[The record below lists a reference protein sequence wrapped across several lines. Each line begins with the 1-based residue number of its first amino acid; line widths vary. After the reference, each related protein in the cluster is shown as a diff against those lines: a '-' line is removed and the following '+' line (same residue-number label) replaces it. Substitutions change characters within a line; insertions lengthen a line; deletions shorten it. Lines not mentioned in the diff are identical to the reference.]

1 MHRQVRLAARPVGYP
16 KAGDFRLVES
26 PVPEPAP
33 GEFLVRVI
41 YLSLDPYMRGR
52 MSDARSYVPPV
63 GLGDVMEGG
72 TVGEV
77 VRSSHPGFA
86 VGDVVEGRLGWQEYA
101 VSAGKGV
108 RKIDPTLAP
117 ISTAL
122 GVLGMPGLT
131 AYFGLLEVGQPKAG
145 ETVVVSAASGAV
157 GGLVGQIA
165 KLQGCRAVGLAGT
178 DAKVDYL
185 TRELGYDAGI
195 NYRTTPDLD
204 TALRAAC
211 PKGIDVY
218 FDNVGGQI
226 TEAVSRH
233 VNLFA
238 RIAVCGLMS
247 QYNLAQPEVAPRNER
262 FVLVNRV
269 RIQGFIVF
277 DFAARYKEGLAQ
289 LADWMR
295 QGKLKYREDVVEGLE
310 QAPGALVGLLQGK
323 NFGKMLVRV
332 GPDPAAARAP
342 DAAVPGGTKGRS

>member
-1 MHRQVRLAARPVGYP
+1 MIPTMHRQVRLAARPVGYP
-16 KAGDFRLVES
+16 KETDFRLVES
-26 PVPEPAP
+26 PVPEPGT

-63 GLGDVMEGG
+63 TVGDVMEGG

-77 VRSSHPGFA
+77 VRSNHPGYA
-86 VGDVVEGRLGWQEYA
+86 VGDIVEGRLGWQEYA

-108 RKIDPTLAP
+108 RKLDPTVAP

-131 AYFGLLEVGQPKAG
+131 AYFGLLEIGQPKPG

-165 KLQGCRAVGLAGT
+165 KLKGCRAVGLAGS
-178 DAKVDYL
+178 DAKVDYI
-185 TRELGYDAGI
+185 TRELGFDAGI
-195 NYRTTPDLD
+195 NYRMAPDLD
-204 TALRAAC
+204 AALHAAC
-211 PKGIDVY
+211 PGGIDVY
-218 FDNVGGQI
+218 FDNVGGRI

-233 VNLFA
+233 VNPFA
-238 RIAVCGLMS
+238 RFAICGLIS
-247 QYNLAQPEVAPRNER
+247 QYNLTEPELAPRNER

-277 DFAARYKEGLAQ
+277 DFAARYGDGLAQ
-289 LADWMR
+289 LTVWVR
-295 QGKLKYREDVVEGLE
+295 QGKLKYREHFVDGLE
-310 QAPGALVGLLQGK
+310 GAPAGLIGLLQGK
-323 NFGKMLVRV
+323 NFGKMVVRI
-332 GPDPAAARAP
+332 GPGP
-342 DAAVPGGTKGRS
+342 V

>member
-1 MHRQVRLAARPVGYP
+1 MIPAMNRQVRLAARPVGYP
-16 KAGDFRLVES
+16 KETDFRLVES
-26 PVPEPAP
+26 PVPEPGT

-63 GLGDVMEGG
+63 TLGDVMEGG

-77 VRSSHPGFA
+77 VRSNHPGYA
-86 VGDVVEGRLGWQEYA
+86 VGDIVEGRLGWQEYA

-108 RKIDPTLAP
+108 RKLDPTVAP

-131 AYFGLLEVGQPKAG
+131 AYFGLLEVGQPKPG

-165 KLQGCRAVGLAGT
+165 KLKGCRAVGLAGS
-178 DAKVDYL
+178 DAKVDYI
-185 TRELGYDAGI
+185 TRELGFDAGI
-195 NYRTTPDLD
+195 NYRMAPDLD
-204 TALRAAC
+204 AALHAAC
-211 PKGIDVY
+211 PGGIDVY
-218 FDNVGGQI
+218 FDNVGGRI

-233 VNLFA
+233 VNPFA
-238 RIAVCGLMS
+238 RFAICGLIS
-247 QYNLAQPEVAPRNER
+247 QYNLTEPELAPRNER

-277 DFAARYKEGLAQ
+277 DFAARYRDGLAQ
-289 LADWMR
+289 LTEWVR
-295 QGKLKYREDVVEGLE
+295 QGKLKYREHFVDGLE
-310 QAPGALVGLLQGK
+310 RAPAALIGLLQGK
-323 NFGKMLVRV
+323 NFGKMVVRV
-332 GPDPAAARAP
+332 GPGP
-342 DAAVPGGTKGRS
+342 V